1 MPRPRQPKLIRT
13 VPSTVRAAKPAAAA
27 EYDRQETSVTT
38 RAQDSGRVGSE
49 NDGTKVRETISPRK
63 DGTAKRPKGRP
74 TRALTVSTRGSTN
87 SSMESPKSLKSSGL
101 LSMTALPGKENVPP
115 LEGRRKL
122 QEPAAPT
129 EQIQLPDQRKGRQPT
144 RASDIHSTQRPSSL
158 LRQQNTPLGRSSILG
173 RMHFKK
179 RIRQPSLLQVAQSQ
193 QNTSVELGDLDIDEF
208 RPDDE
213 STPLIKAMKNPGQ
226 RTSSSDS
233 KTSRKR
239 KLASPEIQV
248 SASQDYSGRPE
259 STGESSL
266 DLRSSPEITSE
277 EEDGPESL
285 LPRLPRPETRS
296 PTVLSETHALPQSSS
311 SPGRGP
317 LGECLNKSLE
327 SSEQVSAHVP
337 SDGVLSPRRTKT
349 PAARSR
355 KPPRSPVPLTTARL
369 QNLLPRRRKRRGKQ
383 ETYNVPSSSDVE
395 LDATRLGEDED
406 ELSFQATN
414 KMRQRKS
421 VMPIKSK
428 RASRVGTNKSKE
440 GASGTKRKSAT
451 YSKRDEIDSQA
462 EHDEDSS
469 LQFDTSTL
477 EIDGKTLPVLDP
489 QTKAEMKRLA
499 DKFREVDDFTLDFE
513 DVTGS
518 SSQMKDA
525 R

>member
-1 MPRPRQPKLIRT
+1 MPRPRQPKLIHT
-13 VPSTVRAAKPAAAA
+13 VPSTVRVAKRPAAG
-27 EYDRQETSVTT
+27 ENEREETSVAT
-38 RAQDSGRVGSE
+38 RAQDSRRLGSE
-49 NDGTKVRETISPRK
+49 SNGIKAREMTLPQK
-63 DGTAKRPKGRP
+63 DGAAKRPKGRP
-74 TRALTVSTRGSTN
+74 TRALIASTQGSAN
-87 SSMESPKSLKSSGL
+87 SSPKPTKSSGL
-101 LSMTALPGKENVPP
+101 RNATPLPGKENLAP

-122 QEPAAPT
+122 QEPAIQA

-144 RASDIHSTQRPSSL
+144 RAGDIHSAQRPSSL

-173 RMHFKK
+173 GMHFKK
-179 RIRQPSLLQVAQSQ
+179 RVRQPSLLQVAQSQ
-193 QNTSVELGDLDIDEF
+193 QDTSAELGDLDIDDF

-213 STPLIKAMKNPGQ
+213 STPLIKAMKNAGQ
-226 RTSSSDS
+226 QTSSSSDS

-239 KLASPEIQV
+239 KLASPEIQI
-248 SASQDYSGRPE
+248 SASQGYSGRPE
-259 STGESSL
+259 PSEDSSL
-266 DLRSSPEITSE
+266 DLRSSPVTTSE
-277 EEDGPESL
+277 EEGGPESL

-317 LGECLNKSLE
+317 LGELSSRSLE
-327 SSEQVSAHVP
+327 RSEQVSAHVP
-337 SDGVLSPRRTKT
+337 SDGVLSPRHTKT

-355 KPPRSPVPLTTARL
+355 KTPRSPVPLTTARL
-369 QNLLPRRRKRRGKQ
+369 QNLLPRRRKRRGQQ
-383 ETYNVPSSSDVE
+383 ETYDLPSSSDIE

-462 EHDEDSS
+462 EHDEGSS
-469 LQFDTSTL
+469 LRFDNSTL

-499 DKFREVDDFTLDFE
+499 DKFKEVDDFTLDFE